1 VDLCGIAVMQPK
13 WSNSAESPML
23 QVGKPEPS
31 NRKVTQYM
39 RATVCLGIFVVLGG
53 CVYNHRESHVYVISV
68 TVGSTCG

>member
-1 VDLCGIAVMQPK
+1 
-13 WSNSAESPML
+13 ML